1 MERVTN
7 KQVEAVRHIRNC
19 IARRGRTPSVREL
32 MGALGYK
39 SPRSAQDILEQLAGK
54 GIIKKFDSGDYQL
67 LHDPDLGRAHV
78 QTVSIPV
85 VGTVAAGTPILAEEN
100 IEGFVA
106 ISTSL
111 AKPGGKYFLLR
122 AKGDSM
128 NKAGINDGDFVL
140 VKQQATADTGER
152 VVALIDDEATIKEY
166 HPRRNVVIL
175 KPRSSNLDNKPIIVD
190 QHFQLQGVVI
200 ATVPDLG

>member
-7 KQVEAVRHIRNC
+7 RELEAVRHIRNW
-19 IARRGRTPSVREL
+19 IARRSRTPSVREL
-32 MGALGYK
+32 MGAMGYK
-39 SPRSAQDILEQLAGK
+39 SPRSAQDILEQLARK
-54 GIIKKFDSGDYQL
+54 GIIKKFSAGDYQL

-78 QTVSIPV
+78 QTVSVPV

-100 IEGFVA
+100 IEGFLP

-128 NKAGINDGDFVL
+128 DKAGIKDGDFVL
-140 VKQQATADTGER
+140 VRQQAAADPGER

-166 HPRRNVVIL
+166 HPQKNVVIL
-175 KPRSSNLDNKPIIVD
+175 KPRSRNLENKPIIVD
-190 QHFQLQGVVI
+190 QDFQIQGVVVT
-200 ATVPDLG
+200 TVQDLE

>member
-1 MERVTN
+1 MQRVTN
-7 KQVEAVRHIRNC
+7 KQVEAVRHIRNW

-39 SPRSAQDILEQLAGK
+39 SPRSAQDILEQLEQK
-54 GIIKKFDSGDYQL
+54 GIIKKFASGDYQL
-67 LHDPDLGRAHV
+67 LHDPDLGRAYI
-78 QTVSIPV
+78 QTMNVPV

-100 IEGFVA
+100 IEGFIP
-106 ISTSL
+106 ISTTL

-128 NKAGINDGDFVL
+128 DKAGIKDGDFVL
-140 VKQQATADTGER
+140 VRQQASADPGER

-166 HPRRNVVIL
+166 HPQKNVVIL
-175 KPRSSNLDNKPIIVD
+175 KPRSRNLENKPIIVD
-190 QHFQLQGVVI
+190 QDFQIQGVVV
-200 ATVPDLG
+200 ATVQDLE